1 MQYVVDHSHDSQQ
14 MQGDS
19 SSCDKWRLERSIMN
33 SALQYNVILELQETF
48 SVVAS
53 LYQFEREWSYCNW
66 IKKWQH

>member
-1 MQYVVDHSHDSQQ
+1 
-14 MQGDS
+14 
-19 SSCDKWRLERSIMN
+19 MN